1 MALLC
6 QIVDPITAL
15 TRPAD
20 GPPQGA
26 LVLLH
31 GRGSSEHDLVDLFD
45 VVDPA
50 RRLVGITP
58 RAPLALPPGGR
69 HWYAL
74 REIGYPDPAT
84 FLATMQV
91 AGEWLDGLA
100 ESTGVPLERTVLGG
114 FSQGCVMSWA
124 LGLAAGRQRP
134 AGIIGLS
141 GFMPTVEGFQLDLD
155 GLTGYPVAIAHG
167 TLDSVISVDWGRRA
181 RDRMVAAGA
190 DVTYHESPVP
200 HTVDPAVFP
209 ILAAWLGEVI

>member
-45 VVDPA
+45 LVDPE

-84 FLATMQV
+84 FLATMQL

-141 GFMPTVEGFQLDLD
+141 GFMPTVDGFQLNLD
-155 GLTGYPVAIAHG
+155 GLTDYPVAIAHG

-190 DVTYHESPVP
+190 DVTYHESPTP
-200 HTVDPAVFP
+200 HTVDPAALP

>member
-1 MALLC
+1 M
-6 QIVDPITAL
+6 DPITAL

-20 GPPQGA
+20 GPAQGA

-45 VVDPA
+45 LVDPE

-69 HWYAL
+69 HWYRL

-84 FLATMQV
+84 FLATMQL
-91 AGEWLDGLA
+91 AGDWLDGLG
-100 ESTGVPLERTVLGG
+100 ETIGVPLERTVLGG

-141 GFMPTVEGFQLDLD
+141 GFMPTVEGFQLDRD
-155 GLTGYPVAIAHG
+155 GLAGYPVAIAHG

-200 HTVDPAVFP
+200 HTVDPAVIP

>member
-1 MALLC
+1 
-6 QIVDPITAL
+6 VDPITAL

-31 GRGSSEHDLVDLFD
+31 GRGSNEHDLVDLFD
-45 VVDPA
+45 LVDPE
-50 RRLVGITP
+50 RRLVGVTP

-74 REIGYPDPAT
+74 HQIGYPDPAT

-124 LGLAAGRQRP
+124 LGLAAGRPRP

-141 GFMPTVEGFQLDLD
+141 GFMPTVEGFRLDLD
-155 GLTGYPVAIAHG
+155 DLDGYPVAIAHG
-167 TLDSVISVDWGRRA
+167 TLDSVISVDWGRQA
-181 RDRMVAAGA
+181 RDRMEAAGA
-190 DVTYHESPVP
+190 HVTYHESAVP
-200 HTVDPAVFP
+200 HTVDPAVIP

>member
-1 MALLC
+1 M
-6 QIVDPITAL
+6 DPITAL

-45 VVDPA
+45 LVDPG

-114 FSQGCVMSWA
+114 FSQGCVMALAVGLGAELRRRPVAVCGFSGFVPTVDGWSIDASRPLPPVA
-124 LGLAAGRQRP
+124 LGHGAVDPVIPVELGRQ
-134 AGIIGLS
+134 
-141 GFMPTVEGFQLDLD
+141 
-155 GLTGYPVAIAHG
+155 
-167 TLDSVISVDWGRRA
+167 A
-181 RDRMVAAGA
+181 RDRIVAAGG
-190 DVTYHESPVP
+190 DVRYREYPLP
-200 HTVDPAVFP
+200 HTLDPEFVEDVRDWIATLGP
-209 ILAAWLGEVI
+209 SGQPAA

>member
-45 VVDPA
+45 LVDPE
-50 RRLVGITP
+50 RRLIGITP

-74 REIGYPDPAT
+74 HQIGYPDPAT
-84 FLATMQV
+84 FLATMQL
-91 AGEWLDGLA
+91 AGEWLDGLE
-100 ESTGVPLERTVLGG
+100 ESTGVPLARTVLGG
-114 FSQGCVMSWA
+114 CSQGCVMSWA
-124 LGLAAGRQRP
+124 LGLAAGRPRP

-141 GFMPTVEGFQLDLD
+141 GFMPTVEGFQLDLE

-190 DVTYHESPVP
+190 NVTYHESAVP
-200 HTVDPAVFP
+200 HTIDPAVIP

>member
-45 VVDPA
+45 LVDPQ
-50 RRLVGITP
+50 RRLVGISP

-74 REIGYPDPAT
+74 HQIGYPDPAS

-141 GFMPTVEGFQLDLD
+141 GFMPTVEGFRLDLD
-155 GLTGYPVAIAHG
+155 GLDGYPVAIAHG
-167 TLDSVISVDWGRRA
+167 TLDSVISVDWGRQA

-190 DVTYHESPVP
+190 DVTYHESAVP
-200 HTVDPAVFP
+200 HAVDPAVIP

>member
-1 MALLC
+1 M
-6 QIVDPITAL
+6 DPITAL

-45 VVDPA
+45 LVDPE

-124 LGLAAGRQRP
+124 LGLAAGPAAAGRHHRP
-134 AGIIGLS
+134 
-141 GFMPTVEGFQLDLD
+141 VR
-155 GLTGYPVAIAHG
+155 VHAHG
-167 TLDSVISVDWGRRA
+167 RGFPSSTSTASPATRWRSPTA
-181 RDRMVAAGA
+181 RS
-190 DVTYHESPVP
+190 TP
-200 HTVDPAVFP
+200 
-209 ILAAWLGEVI
+209 

>member
-1 MALLC
+1 
-6 QIVDPITAL
+6 VDPITAL

-31 GRGSSEHDLVDLFD
+31 GRGSNEHDLVDLFD
-45 VVDPA
+45 LVDPE

-84 FLATMQV
+84 FLATMQL

-141 GFMPTVEGFQLDLD
+141 GFMPTVDGFQLDLG

-190 DVTYHESPVP
+190 EVTYHESAVP
-200 HTVDPAVFP
+200 HTVDPAVLP

>member
-1 MALLC
+1 M
-6 QIVDPITAL
+6 DPITAL

-45 VVDPA
+45 LVDPE
-50 RRLVGITP
+50 RRLVGVTP

-74 REIGYPDPAT
+74 HQIGYPDPAT

-124 LGLAAGRQRP
+124 LGLAAGRPRP

-141 GFMPTVEGFQLDLD
+141 GFMPTVEGFRLDLD
-155 GLTGYPVAIAHG
+155 GLGGYPVAIAHG
-167 TLDSVISVDWGRRA
+167 TLDSVISVDWGRQA
-181 RDRMVAAGA
+181 RDRMEAAGA
-190 DVTYHESPVP
+190 DVTYHESAVP
-200 HTVDPAVFP
+200 HTVDPAVIP

>member
-1 MALLC
+1 M
-6 QIVDPITAL
+6 DPITAL

-45 VVDPA
+45 LVDPE
-50 RRLVGITP
+50 RRLVGVTP

-74 REIGYPDPAT
+74 HQIGYPDPAT

-124 LGLAAGRQRP
+124 LGLAAGRPRP

-141 GFMPTVEGFQLDLD
+141 GFMPTVEGFRLDLD
-155 GLTGYPVAIAHG
+155 GLGGYPVAIAHG
-167 TLDSVISVDWGRRA
+167 TLDSVIGVEWGRRA
-181 RDRMVAAGA
+181 RDRMMAAGA
-190 DVTYHESPVP
+190 DVSYHESAVP
-200 HTVDPAVFP
+200 HTVDPAVIP

>member
-1 MALLC
+1 M
-6 QIVDPITAL
+6 DPITAL

-31 GRGSSEHDLVDLFD
+31 GRGSNEHDLVDLFD
-45 VVDPA
+45 LVDPE

-84 FLATMQV
+84 FLATMQL

-141 GFMPTVEGFQLDLD
+141 GFMPTVDGFQLDLD
-155 GLTGYPVAIAHG
+155 GLTDYPVAIAHG

-190 DVTYHESPVP
+190 EVTYHESAVP
-200 HTVDPAVFP
+200 HTVDPAVLP